1 MDKIEQAL
9 GFELKYFK
17 YAILGLLLNIGLLAL
32 GAFFI
37 DRKMIPDKYI
47 LVTIICIF
55 IGTFLVSFL
64 TGKNSSKKRLFS
76 GILVSL
82 IIFLMIFILALIS
95 GPVNFS
101 LLSIGSILFSIIS
114 AGILGGFLSTY
125 TKKPK
130 KSKK

>member
-1 MDKIEQAL
+1 MNKIEQAL

-17 YAILGLLLNIGLLAL
+17 YAISGLILNIALLAL
-32 GAFFI
+32 LAFLI
-37 DRKMIPDKYI
+37 DRKIVPDKYI
-47 LVTIICIF
+47 LVTIICAF
-55 IGTFLVSFL
+55 IGTFIVSFFA
-64 TGKNSSKKRLFS
+64 GKNSSKRRLLS
-76 GILVSL
+76 GILVSI
-82 IIFLMIFILALIS
+82 IIFFMIFILALIS

-101 LLSIGSILFSIIS
+101 LLSIGSILFTIIL